1 MKYLCALLS
10 FVAYAA
16 ASDSL
21 VDVANSNNGSTLV
34 SLLNTANLQ
43 GVLTDPSQGP
53 FTVLVPVNGAFDKLP
68 VDELNAIKSDT
79 NQLTNVLQYHVIKG
93 DLFSFDLQ
101 SGLVVKSLNGHAVR
115 VYNSRGNL
123 YFNQAKVIG
132 VEHLTSNGVVY
143 FIDEVLNVPEG
154 TILQI
159 LKNPDYNTSE
169 FVNLVGAA
177 HLDTLL
183 NRTSGQRYTVFVP
196 SNTALATLDPQTLSA
211 LESNRYQAL
220 RLVEYHIHSG
230 TLHAASLHDG
240 RLSTLYRGHYIN
252 IDGDYKANNLKINNV
267 AELLIEDIEAEDGVV
282 HIISHVLIPSTL
294 ASVVG

>member
-10 FVAYAA
+10 LVAYAA
-16 ASDSL
+16 ASQSL

-34 SLLNTANLQ
+34 SLLNQANLQ
-43 GVLTDPSQGP
+43 GVLTDANQGP
-53 FTVLVPVNGAFDKLP
+53 FTVLIPVNSAFEKLP
-68 VDELNAIKSDT
+68 TDELNAITSDT
-79 NQLTNVLQYHVIKG
+79 NKLTDVLQYHVIKG

-159 LKNPDYNTSE
+159 LKNPDYNVSE
-169 FVNLVGAA
+169 FVNLVTAA

-183 NRTSGQRYTVFVP
+183 NRTSG
-196 SNTALATLDPQTLSA
+196 LA
-211 LESNRYQAL
+211 
-220 RLVEYHIHSG
+220 EYHIHAG

-252 IDGDYKANNLKINNV
+252 IDGDYK
-267 AELLIEDIEAEDGVV
+267 
-282 HIISHVLIPSTL
+282 
-294 ASVVG
+294 